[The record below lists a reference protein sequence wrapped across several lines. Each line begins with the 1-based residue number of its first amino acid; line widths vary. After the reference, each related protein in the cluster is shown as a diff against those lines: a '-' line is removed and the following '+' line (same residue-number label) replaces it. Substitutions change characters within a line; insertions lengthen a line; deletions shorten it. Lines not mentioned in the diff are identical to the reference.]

1 MRGCSPL
8 PVVPRALR
16 MRRRPPRNGRRVW
29 LCRFGAFSL
38 YAEERSATLGAW
50 VLQRTNISR
59 ENCNRGS
66 ATRCTAPPRKDL
78 LATHSPLFLE
88 VRGLFGMASSDSG
101 HALCTPTRVCAAS

>member
-59 ENCNRGS
+59 ENCNGERRLSFLGAERS
-66 ATRCTAPPRKDL
+66 TSDVRPFRPAAP
-78 LATHSPLFLE
+78 SP
-88 VRGLFGMASSDSG
+88 
-101 HALCTPTRVCAAS
+101 AL

>member
-50 VLQRTNISR
+50 VLQSTNISR
-59 ENCNRGS
+59 ENCNRESERRLSFLVS
-66 ATRCTAPPRKDL
+66 AERSTSDVRPFRPAAP
-78 LATHSPLFLE
+78 SP
-88 VRGLFGMASSDSG
+88 
-101 HALCTPTRVCAAS
+101 AL